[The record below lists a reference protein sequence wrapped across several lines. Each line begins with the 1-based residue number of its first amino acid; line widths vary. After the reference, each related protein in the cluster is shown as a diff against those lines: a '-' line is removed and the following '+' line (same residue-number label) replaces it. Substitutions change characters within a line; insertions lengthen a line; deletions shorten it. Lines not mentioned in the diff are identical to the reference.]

1 MREHPRPKRLT
12 QTRVIKLSIDKSYP
26 DCLGYDYLGDW
37 YRREHNRP
45 IEMELLRQ
53 TLTRRGYFAAI

>member
-12 QTRVIKLSIDKSYP
+12 QTRVIKLFIDRSHL
-26 DCLGYDYLGDW
+26 DCLSYDYLGDW

-45 IEMELLRQ
+45 IEMELVRQ
-53 TLTRRGYFAAI
+53 NLIRRGYSAAI